1 MAIGVSFFLVY
12 TKAHIQKSAIEGVH
26 VGIRCEVRYTHDALP
41 WAVSRSLGRKVERI
55 QFMLD
60 IRAIPK
66 FWARG
71 RASSKHPDA
80 PQINARIDGIAQRA
94 MRLHGEYLEAGEI
107 PAKAVYVLDILGRG
121 EVPQAGGFFEDYE
134 RYIRYCEGR
143 TSKAF
148 AYAQRLTMR
157 RVKEFERWRGLPT
170 AYGSIN
176 KTWGSEFAAWLTEH
190 RKGKHASYNT
200 GNKHLKMLKMF
211 LNHATLEG
219 WNTATFYKQ
228 IKITEKRNAFPV
240 ALTEAEVRALWALK
254 AEDVDHLHPVE
265 RKCVLDSRDW
275 FVLATQTA
283 LRFSDWDP
291 DRIDTVRADG
301 GGKNFR
307 LYQKKTVN
315 PVEVPLSD
323 LAERV
328 LARHG
333 GIMPRPLTPAPVL
346 KHIAVLCKLA
356 GIKKPVTTHTARR
369 TFATLQEAAGVPRS
383 IIMRITGH
391 RTERDYLKYVGITFE
406 HNADML
412 RMANPAWFK
421 EESGRTA

>member
-1 MAIGVSFFLVY
+1 MAVSVSFFLAY
-12 TKAHIQKSAIEGVH
+12 SKPYILANALEGAY
-26 VGIRCEVRYTHDALP
+26 VGIRCEIRYTPDSLP
-41 WAVSRSLGRKVERI
+41 WALSRSLDRKVERI

-66 FWARG
+66 FWVHG
-71 RASSKHPDA
+71 RANNKHPDA

-94 MRLHGEYLEAGEI
+94 IRLHSEYIDAGEI
-107 PAKAVYVLDILGRG
+107 PSKGVYTLDILGRC

-134 RYIRYCEGR
+134 RYVKYCEGR

-176 KTWGSEFAAWLTEH
+176 KTWGSEFAAWLMEN
-190 RKGKHASYNT
+190 RKGKKIAHNT

-219 WNTATFYKQ
+219 WNTAVFYKQ
-228 IKITEKRNAFPV
+228 IKIIEKRNAFPI
-240 ALTEAEVRALWALK
+240 ALSEQEVLSLWAIKDDQL
-254 AEDVDHLHPVE
+254 DHLHSKE
-265 RKCVLDSRDW
+265 RRVILDSRDW

-291 DRIDTVRADG
+291 DRITTVNADG

-307 LYQKKTVN
+307 LYQKKTIN
-315 PVEVPLSD
+315 PIEIPLSD

-333 GIMPRPLTPAPVL
+333 GIMPRPLTPAPTL
-346 KHIAVLCKLA
+346 KHIVHLCQVA
-356 GIKKPVTTHTARR
+356 GIKKHITTHTARR
-369 TFATLQEAAGVPRS
+369 TFATLQESAGVPRS

-406 HNADML
+406 HNAAML
-412 RMANPAWFK
+412 RRANPDWFK
-421 EESGRTA
+421 SGTA

>member
-1 MAIGVSFFLVY
+1 MAVSVSFFLAY
-12 TKAHIQKSAIEGVH
+12 SKAHIQQSALEGAY
-26 VGIRCEVRYTHDALP
+26 VGIRCEVRYTPDALP
-41 WAVSRSLGRKVERI
+41 WAISRSLGRKVERI

-66 FWARG
+66 FWGHG
-71 RASSKHPDA
+71 RATSKHPDA

-94 MRLHGEYLEAGEI
+94 LRLHGEYLEAGEI
-107 PAKAVYVLDILGRG
+107 PSKAVYTLDILGRG
-121 EVPQAGGFFEDYE
+121 EVPQAGGFFEDFE
-134 RYIRYCEGR
+134 RYIHYCEGR

-157 RVKEFERWRGLPT
+157 RVKEFERWRGLPV
-170 AYGSIN
+170 AYSVIN

-190 RKGKHASYNT
+190 KKGKVASYNT
-200 GNKHLKMLKMF
+200 GNKHLKGLKMF

-219 WNTATFYKQ
+219 WNTSTYYKQ
-228 IKITEKRNAFPV
+228 IKIMEKRNAFPI
-240 ALTEAEVRALWALK
+240 ALTEAEVLAIWEVKPEQVA
-254 AEDVDHLHPVE
+254 HLHPRE
-265 RKCVLDSRDW
+265 KKEILNSRDW

-291 DRIDTVRADG
+291 ERIETVKAEG

-307 LYQKKTVN
+307 LYQKKTIN
-315 PVEVPLSD
+315 PIEVPLSD

-333 GIMPRPLTPAPVL
+333 GIMPRPLTPAPML
-346 KHIAVLCKLA
+346 KHIAILAKIA

-406 HNADML
+406 HNAAML
-412 RMANPAWFK
+412 RKANPEWFK
-421 EESGRTA
+421 AGAA

>member
-1 MAIGVSFFLVY
+1 MAVSVSFFLAY
-12 TKAHIQKSAIEGVH
+12 SKPYIQANALEGSY
-26 VGIRCEVRYTHDALP
+26 VGIRCEIRYTPDSLP
-41 WAVSRSLGRKVERI
+41 WAISRSLGRKVERI

-66 FWARG
+66 FWGHG
-71 RASSKHPDA
+71 RATNKHPDA
-80 PQINARIDGIAQRA
+80 PPINARIDGIAQRA
-94 MRLHGEYLEAGEI
+94 LRLHGEYLEAGEI
-107 PAKAVYVLDILGRG
+107 PSKGVYTLDILGRG
-121 EVPQAGGFFEDYE
+121 EVPQAGGFLDDYE

-157 RVKEFERWRGLPT
+157 RVKEFERWRGIPT
-170 AYGSIN
+170 TYGGIN
-176 KTWGSEFAAWLTEH
+176 KTWGSEFAAWLMEN
-190 RKGKHASYNT
+190 RKGKKIAHNT

-219 WNTATFYKQ
+219 WNTSVFYKQ
-228 IKITEKRNAFPV
+228 IKISEKRNAFPI
-240 ALTEAEVRALWALK
+240 ALTEQEVLSLWAIKDEQL
-254 AEDVDHLHPVE
+254 EHLHIKE
-265 RKCVLDSRDW
+265 RRVILDSRDW

-291 DRIDTVRADG
+291 ERITTVNADG

-307 LYQKKTVN
+307 LYQKKTIN
-315 PVEVPLSD
+315 PIEIPLSD

-333 GIMPRPLTPAPVL
+333 GIMPRPLTPAPTL
-346 KHIAVLCKLA
+346 KHIVHLCQVA
-356 GIKKPVTTHTARR
+356 GIKKHITTHTARR
-369 TFATLQEAAGVPRS
+369 TFATLQESAGVPRS

-406 HNADML
+406 HNAAML
-412 RMANPAWFK
+412 RKANPEWFK
-421 EESGRTA
+421 AGAA